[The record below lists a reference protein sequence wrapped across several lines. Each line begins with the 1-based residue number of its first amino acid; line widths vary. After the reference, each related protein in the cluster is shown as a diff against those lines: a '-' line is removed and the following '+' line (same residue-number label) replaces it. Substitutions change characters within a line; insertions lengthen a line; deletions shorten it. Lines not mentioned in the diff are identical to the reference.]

1 MALNYSYVIT
11 KPMAI
16 YSIKNLHGHD
26 GAFLI
31 RRARLVVD
39 AQVEG
44 NGLIVINEVASSV
57 IGPDEL
63 DLLVET
69 RRYKE
74 PKPRKILKPGILLS
88 VIGTTLVGI
97 CALLYKGFIGEALGI
112 KPKTASSLGAIGE
125 LILGFKEGDIVT
137 ITKTGG
143 SNVTGIVG
151 SISIE
156 SMMFPMIKLKGFHDS
171 IGSYE
176 IAQITTH
183 KNTNDIE
190 LSVTD
195 DEMEEK
201 VRNEISSI
209 PVGSKIKATCK
220 SGEVK
225 EGILDEHPSIHD
237 LWLTVKSVNYNKF
250 LDTYNLGF
258 NIDVWRI
265 TDIEKVEL
273 LESSYNSKITSPA
286 GNPSEED
293 IDKARKLIEEDRKRR
308 KDTHDLAERA

>member
-1 MALNYSYVIT
+1 MAL
-11 KPMAI
+11 PP
-16 YSIKNLHGHD
+16 IKIHGHD

-31 RRARLVVD
+31 KRTRPVVH
-39 AQVEG
+39 AQVES
-44 NGLIVINEVASSV
+44 NGFIVIKEVESRV
-57 IGPDEL
+57 IRPDDL
-63 DLLVET
+63 DLLIEP
-69 RRYKE
+69 REIKE
-74 PKPRKILKPGILLS
+74 PPPQKRILPTILRSAL
-88 VIGTTLVGI
+88 GTVLVGI
-97 CALLYKGFIGEALGI
+97 CALLYKGFIGETLGI

-137 ITKTGG
+137 ITKTSG

-176 IAQITTH
+176 ITQITTH

-195 DEMEEK
+195 DQIEEK
-201 VRNEISSI
+201 VRNEISSMPI
-209 PVGSKIKATCK
+209 GSKIKATYK
-220 SGEVK
+220 GGEIK
-225 EGILDEHPSIHD
+225 EGILDEHPIIDD

-265 TDIEKVEL
+265 ADVEKVEL
-273 LESSYNSKITSPA
+273 LEPQDNSKITSP
-286 GNPSEED
+286 SE
-293 IDKARKLIEEDRKRR
+293 I
-308 KDTHDLAERA
+308 